1 MAKILTSI
9 PNKKSNTNTPFLGVH
24 EFEYVAGRVQDV
36 FYSEKT
42 GKYIIKLAID
52 FIKPTYTP
60 NPLSI
65 NQTVRDQ
72 AFYEDLTEALISPS
86 SKYIQETLR
95 NEGKNL
101 INQYIELRNAG
112 LIKDKN
118 KRYWKITLHQ
128 IDQVS
133 ED

>member
-9 PNKKSNTNTPFLGVH
+9 PNKKSSGNAPFLGVH

-52 FIKPTYTP
+52 FIKPTFAP

-72 AFYEDLTEALISPS
+72 SFYEELTEALISPS
-86 SKYIQETLR
+86 SKYIQETLKTQG
-95 NEGKNL
+95 NTL